1 MIKTLTQKKNAFK
14 GKDKENNRKTHV
26 ISFSNAVETLHLR
39 FKKKKRRRREGR
51 GEETESYCMDRKR
64 THSFFFH
71 FYIENREIMKSTSIR

>member
-39 FKKKKRRRREGR
+39 FKKKK
-51 GEETESYCMDRKR
+51 GEEEKGEGKKQSR
-64 THSFFFH
+64 TAWIEKGRTLSFSIF
-71 FYIENREIMKSTSIR
+71 TSKTVR